1 MKINNMKTV
10 FLTWICDQ
18 WLSNDSKSLVGVS
31 TTNKSA
37 IELCRSYLK
46 SVFKTDFKWDE
57 WEELITE
64 NQVRLSDIGFYIE
77 EVELNSDLS

>member
-1 MKINNMKTV
+1 MKTV

-31 TTNKSA
+31 TTNKRA
-37 IELCRSYLK
+37 IELCRNYLK
-46 SVFKTDFKWDE
+46 NVIKTDFKWDE

-64 NQVRLSDIGFYIE
+64 NQVRLSDLGFYIE